1 MPRVERRKVI
11 VIAAIAGLA
20 AAVLA
25 YVGYGVH
32 QKRTLRAQVAQTVD
46 AASARLAAALGT
58 DIAAPTAAIVERLDR
73 DTEETD
79 AELQKLRAAPAR
91 PDRALVEA
99 ADGYIAN
106 ALAVLRR
113 QAGSTRGRLR
123 FADSRQAL
131 ADHMAQVSRRD
142 ASWSAQAI
150 KLKDRLDGDYFEF
163 RIAATSLGNALN
175 DLPGTRRVVAALLPA
190 ARLPEEGAIREAH
203 ARTLA
208 AANAIRLEY
217 EQAKQLPPR

>member
-1 MPRVERRKVI
+1 MQSIAGTKRI
-11 VIAAIAGLA
+11 AIAAAAILV

-32 QKRTLRAQVAQTVD
+32 QKRTLRAQVVQTVD
-46 AASARLAAALGT
+46 AASARIVASLAI

-99 ADGYIAN
+99 ADGYVAN

-123 FADSRQAL
+123 LTDSRKAL
-131 ADHMAQVSRRD
+131 ADHMAQVSSRD

-163 RIAATSLGNALN
+163 RIASTSLGHALN
-175 DLPGTRRVVAALLPA
+175 DLPGTRRGIAALLPD

-208 AANAIRLEY
+208 AANAVRLEY

>member
-1 MPRVERRKVI
+1 MRSIAGTKRI
-11 VIAAIAGLA
+11 AIAAVAILA

-25 YVGYGVH
+25 YVGYGVY

-46 AASARLAAALGT
+46 AASVRLAASLGT

-73 DTEETD
+73 DTEQTD
-79 AELQKLRAAPAR
+79 AELQRLRAAPAR

-99 ADGYIAN
+99 ADGYVAN

-131 ADHMAQVSRRD
+131 ADHMAQASRRD
-142 ASWSAQAI
+142 ASWSSQAI
-150 KLKDRLDGDYFEF
+150 KLRERLDGDYFEF
-163 RIAATSLGNALN
+163 RIASTSLGNALN
-175 DLPGTRRVVAALLPA
+175 DLPGTQRAIAALLPG
-190 ARLPEEGAIREAH
+190 ARLAEEAAIKEAQ

>member
-1 MPRVERRKVI
+1 MQSTAGTKRI
-11 VIAAIAGLA
+11 AIAAVAILA
-20 AAVLA
+20 VAVLA
-25 YVGYGVH
+25 YVGYGAY

-46 AASARLAAALGT
+46 AASARLAASLGT

-73 DTEETD
+73 DTEATD

-99 ADGYIAN
+99 ADGYVAN

-123 FADSRQAL
+123 MADSRKAL
-131 ADHMAQVSRRD
+131 ADHIAQVSSRD

-150 KLKDRLDGDYFEF
+150 KLRERLDGDYFEF
-163 RIAATSLGNALN
+163 RIASTSLGNALK
-175 DLPGTRRVVAALLPA
+175 DLPGTQRAIAVLLPG
-190 ARLPEEGAIREAH
+190 ARLAEEGAIKEAQ

-208 AANAIRLEY
+208 AANAVRLEY